1 MINLNPLQH
10 FRQLSQKYFWEQP
23 SEAESQ
29 SLTNSLTNFL
39 QRRSNA
45 LAKGERALSE
55 IQKDLNRE
63 GEHTPDLERLCTKL
77 DFAFREAELAE
88 RAMETYWNL
97 TNKSPQK
104 SQYKIKPTI
113 NITENI
119 TTYHVSSWFL
129 ADCLSFLTSDAN
141 GYEKLQFVTG
151 IKLSEQA
158 RTLERMVNVVHSHQ
172 SEIGA
177 GADQTDLNKTLIE
190 LSEHWAHSLHAIFH
204 SHPGRGVG
212 ATRPSSTDFD
222 THRRYEKAYP
232 AIGAIFVKDG
242 FVRFFSEDKPFA
254 IAIHGRGVIPID
266 KYRHVYKINL

>member
-10 FRQLSQKYFWEQP
+10 IRQLSQKFFWEQP
-23 SEAESQ
+23 GEAESQ
-29 SLTNSLTNFL
+29 SLTDSVTNLL

-45 LAKGERALSE
+45 LAKGEKALSE
-55 IQKDLNRE
+55 IHEDFRK
-63 GEHTPDLERLCTKL
+63 GEHSPDLERLFTKL

-88 RAMETYWNL
+88 WAMETFWNL
-97 TNKSPQK
+97 SNKTPQR
-104 SQYKIKPTI
+104 SQDKIKTI
-113 NITENI
+113 KGTIEDI

-129 ADCLSFLTSDAN
+129 ADCLSYLTSNEN
-141 GYEKLQFVTG
+141 GWEKLNLVTG
-151 IKLSEQA
+151 IKLSERA

-190 LSEHWAHSLHAIFH
+190 LSERWAHSLHAIFH

-212 ATRPSSTDFD
+212 ATRPSSTDFN

-242 FVRFFSEDKPFA
+242 FVRFFSEGKPFT